1 MAEYDDER
9 YSCGLLAEEAANEP
23 SFIDEAASGDL
34 ARLMEICVQLNKK
47 YSLGVRNMPEGIN
60 LKEIRGESAEEK
72 LAEIKAI
79 LHSGCVLN
87 EKEVHV
93 LDILNSMNADDIR
106 SIQEELYYLQR
117 AV

>member
-1 MAEYDDER
+1 
-9 YSCGLLAEEAANEP
+9 
-23 SFIDEAASGDL
+23 
-34 ARLMEICVQLNKK
+34 
-47 YSLGVRNMPEGIN
+47 MPEGIN